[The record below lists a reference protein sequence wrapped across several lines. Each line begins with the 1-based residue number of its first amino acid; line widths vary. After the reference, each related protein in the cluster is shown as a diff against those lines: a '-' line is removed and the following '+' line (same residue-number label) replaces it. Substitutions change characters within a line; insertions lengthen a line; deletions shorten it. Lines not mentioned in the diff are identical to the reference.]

1 MQISLF
7 FKQSVKLETE
17 EVITKIN
24 NIQSKSDDIVGW
36 MNDVSKRLHLVN
48 NDESQLEVS
57 ITIHYCFCSSYL
69 VHNLLLPIYF
79 TSTNILTNIFY
90 KYNR

>member
-1 MQISLF
+1 MQISLYS
-7 FKQSVKLETE
+7 KQTVKLETE

-24 NIQSKSDDIVGW
+24 NIQSKSDDVVGW

-57 ITIHYCFCSSYL
+57 IRL
-69 VHNLLLPIYF
+69 
-79 TSTNILTNIFY
+79 
-90 KYNR
+90 